1 MPAERAP
8 ETLGGGT
15 LGTVSKPVID
25 ADELI
30 MALEGHSY
38 EMTFFVDRRT
48 GEVFPVFEDNDE
60 SDADRDRIAA
70 EPARFVAVNPI
81 PSSVGWEMMA
91 GFVASLPP
99 GKARDALDAALGAR
113 HPFRAFKDTLAAYP
127 TLRDEWYA
135 VHDRE
140 WTKLAGGW
148 LEEEGIDAAL
158 RLRSRVAGG
167 GREG

>member
-1 MPAERAP
+1 VPAERAP

-60 SDADRDRIAA
+60 SDADRD
-70 EPARFVAVNPI
+70 
-81 PSSVGWEMMA
+81 GC
-91 GFVASLPP
+91 
-99 GKARDALDAALGAR
+99 
-113 HPFRAFKDTLAAYP
+113 
-127 TLRDEWYA
+127 
-135 VHDRE
+135 
-140 WTKLAGGW
+140 
-148 LEEEGIDAAL
+148 
-158 RLRSRVAGG
+158 
-167 GREG
+167 